1 MTWVSMATDGYA
13 VGNLS
18 FLGDYEISSG
28 YKILEMM
35 IKRSPHDTEWDQYD
49 LHDDSSQT
57 TIHLRTSL
65 RPAID
70 NMLNVSQ
77 GDKLE
82 SKVVNVYCQKRKIV
96 GFVPK
101 EII

>member
-35 IKRSPHDTEWDQYD
+35 IKRSPHDTEWD
-49 LHDDSSQT
+49 
-57 TIHLRTSL
+57 
-65 RPAID
+65 
-70 NMLNVSQ
+70 
-77 GDKLE
+77 
-82 SKVVNVYCQKRKIV
+82 
-96 GFVPK
+96 
-101 EII
+101 